1 MVKSEWRVAYNPM
14 LMPTPYSV
22 YRLKNRYGINHSG
35 NREMLPEMYETRSE
49 AEAKAAELNR
59 RRGEDD

>member
-35 NREMLPEMYETRSE
+35 NREVFPEMYATRPD
-49 AEAKAAELNR
+49 ALAKASELNR
-59 RRGEDD
+59 EESK